1 MGMSL
6 AIFVYNM
13 SMSIQIILY
22 LHILAATAWIGG
34 SLFLFVLGISI
45 RNKETQEQIYER
57 IGPLYGYSESLWL
70 LILLASGLSLFFH
83 FNLYDLLMQGG
94 DSALAL
100 TMSKKLYIV
109 ALISVA
115 TIVHMTISLKSNLK
129 ERTLLQKLFSRGS
142 SLMIFLLNLLIIWF
156 AISLR
161 TMLT

>member
-1 MGMSL
+1 
-6 AIFVYNM
+6 
-13 SMSIQIILY
+13 MSIQIILY

-100 TMSKKLYIV
+100 AMSKKLYIV